1 MNHLRLASLISI
13 FAISGTTLLAHELS
27 AQKPRPR
34 AARPTGLP
42 SNDKIQP
49 RLYATGFE
57 IADGP
62 TFDTEGILFV
72 ANYRGNGN
80 IGRIT
85 SGGTAGVFCDLRKLA
100 PAEGRTPRAA
110 GLKVASDGRLIVADA
125 GAGRLLRVSADGQQ
139 AEVLADRFE
148 GTRFGP
154 VGNVALDLVG
164 NIYFTDPGPRS
175 VKNPTVNKPPAEKPT
190 GFVYR
195 FNAASQKVERL
206 ASDLADPT
214 GLAVTPD
221 GKLLCV
227 AEGGRGRVLSFQI
240 GDSGLDDGRLLIDFP
255 KQDLGDVKGGR
266 FTPRGMIFDAKG
278 RLYVAM
284 GAAGV
289 INVVDLEKGALIRQ
303 YAAGGGGVT
312 NCHFN
317 GRFLYTTIAAKEAVF
332 RLELGV
338 EGYSYNG
345 PR

>member
-1 MNHLRLASLISI
+1 MNRFHLASLISI
-13 FAISGTTLLAHELS
+13 FAIVGTTLLAQAPRS
-27 AQKPRPR
+27 QAPRDRVAQSI
-34 AARPTGLP
+34 GLP
-42 SNDKIQP
+42 SNDRIMPQ
-49 RLYATGFE
+49 LYATGFE

-62 TFDTEGILFV
+62 TFDTEGNLFV

-85 SGGTAGVFCDLRKLA
+85 SDGTASVFCDLRKLA

-110 GLKVASDGRLIVADA
+110 GIKVADGDRLIVADS
-125 GAGRLLRVSADGQQ
+125 GAGRLLRISADGQQ
-139 AEVLADRFE
+139 VEVLADRFE

-154 VGNVALDLVG
+154 VGNVALDLIG

-175 VKNPTVNKPPAEKPT
+175 VKKPSIKKPMVKKPT

-206 ASDLADPT
+206 ASDLAGPT

-227 AEGGRGRVLSFQI
+227 AEGGLGRVLSFRI
-240 GDSGLDDGRLLIDFP
+240 GDQGLGDGRLLINFS
-255 KQDLGDVKGGR
+255 KQDTGEIKGGS
-266 FTPRGMIFDAKG
+266 FTPRGMVFDAKG

-284 GAAGV
+284 GKAGV
-289 INVVDLEKGALIRQ
+289 INVVDLEKGTLIRQ
-303 YAAGGGGVT
+303 YKAGGERVT
-312 NCHFN
+312 NCHFDD
-317 GRFLYTTIAAKEAVF
+317 RFLYTTIAAKEAVF

-338 EGYSYNG
+338 EGHSYNG